1 MEVRMM
7 KKEITENDLIDFLRA
22 ILNVE
27 GEISLNEFKRRV
39 RSSFEL
45 SDYDLSPSKTRPNE
59 AMFEQKCRNLN
70 CHKNFPHNMI
80 SYENCI
86 FKAR

>member
-1 MEVRMM
+1 MM

>member
-1 MEVRMM
+1 M

>member
-1 MEVRMM
+1 M
-7 KKEITENDLIDFLRA
+7 KQEITENDLISFLTS

-27 GEISLNEFKRRV
+27 GEISLSDFKKRV
-39 RSSFEL
+39 RSSFNL
-45 SDYDLSPSKTRPNE
+45 SDYDLSQSPTRPNE
-59 AMFEQKCRNLN
+59 AMYEQKCRNLVS
-70 CHKNFPHNMI
+70 HKNFPHNMI

>member
-1 MEVRMM
+1 MKVRMM

>member
-1 MEVRMM
+1 MSN
-7 KKEITENDLIDFLRA
+7 EISESDLIDFLTA

-27 GEISLNEFKRRV
+27 GEISLDEFKRRV
-39 RSSFEL
+39 RSSFNL
-45 SDYDLSPSKTRPNE
+45 STYDLSISKTRPNE
-59 AMFEQKCRNLN
+59 AIYEQRCRNLN

-86 FKAR
+86 FKSR

>member
-1 MEVRMM
+1 MVSN
-7 KKEITENDLIDFLRA
+7 KITEDDLINFLTA

-27 GEISLNEFKRRV
+27 GEISLDEFKRRV
-39 RSSFEL
+39 RSSFNL
-45 SDYDLSPSKTRPNE
+45 SDYDLSISKTRPNE
-59 AMFEQKCRNLN
+59 AIYEQRCRNLN

>member
-1 MEVRMM
+1 MSN
-7 KKEITENDLIDFLRA
+7 EISESDLIDFLTA

-27 GEISLNEFKRRV
+27 GEISLNDFKRRV
-39 RSSFEL
+39 RSSFNL
-45 SDYDLSPSKTRPNE
+45 SDYDLSTSKTRPNE
-59 AMFEQKCRNLN
+59 AMYEQKCRNLN

>member
-1 MEVRMM
+1 MPN
-7 KKEITENDLIDFLRA
+7 EISENDLINFLTA

-27 GEISLNEFKRRV
+27 GEISLTDFKERV
-39 RSSFEL
+39 RRSFNL
-45 SDYDLSPSKTRPNE
+45 SEHDLTISQTRPNE
-59 AMFEQKCRNLN
+59 CMYEQKCRNLN
-70 CHKNFPHNMI
+70 SHKNFPRNMI

>member
-7 KKEITENDLIDFLRA
+7 KKEITENDLIDFLRV

-59 AMFEQKCRNLN
+59 AMYEQKCRNLN

>member
-1 MEVRMM
+1 MM
-7 KKEITENDLIDFLRA
+7 RNEISENDLIDFLTA

-27 GEISLNEFKRRV
+27 GEISLSEFKHRV
-39 RSSFEL
+39 RSSFKL

-59 AMFEQKCRNLN
+59 AMYEQKCRNLN
-70 CHKNFPHNMI
+70 CHRNFPHNMI

>member
-1 MEVRMM
+1 M
-7 KKEITENDLIDFLRA
+7 KRDITEADLINFLSA

-27 GEISLNEFKRRV
+27 GQISLNEFKKRV
-39 RSSFEL
+39 RNSFDL
-45 SDYDLSPSKTRPNE
+45 SDNDLAESKTRPGE
-59 AMFEQKCRNLN
+59 AMYEQKCKNLN
-70 CHKNFPHNMI
+70 CHKNFPNNLI

>member
-1 MEVRMM
+1 M
-7 KKEITENDLIDFLRA
+7 KKEITENDLIDFLRV

-59 AMFEQKCRNLN
+59 AMYEQKCRNLN

>member
-1 MEVRMM
+1 MSN
-7 KKEITENDLIDFLRA
+7 EITEKDLIVFLTA
-22 ILNVE
+22 ILRVE
-27 GEISLNEFKRRV
+27 GQISLTDFKKRV
-39 RSSFEL
+39 RTSFIL
-45 SDYDLSPSKTRPNE
+45 SDYDLSTSKTRPNE
-59 AMFEQKCRNLN
+59 AMYEQKCRNLN